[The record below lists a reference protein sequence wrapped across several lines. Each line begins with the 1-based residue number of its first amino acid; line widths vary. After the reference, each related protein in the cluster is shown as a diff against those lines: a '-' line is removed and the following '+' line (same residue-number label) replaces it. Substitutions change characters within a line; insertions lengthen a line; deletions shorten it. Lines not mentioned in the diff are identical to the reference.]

1 MEYCGGGIIDT
12 GRMKKDLMEN
22 LKIMHSLGIV
32 HMDIKPENIG
42 WSNEFK
48 KWVFLDF
55 GFARFLDAKIGQK
68 SETGFIGTFNYT
80 SKEMKQLYHLRK
92 KGFVDLYYNDLFSLE
107 ESLKNI
113 QAHRTTVKNQPSFYG
128 KEKNNTTIFF
138 NSVLSLLKTK
148 FDLFRNKYE

>member
-1 MEYCGGGIIDT
+1 
-12 GRMKKDLMEN
+12 MEN

-68 SETGFIGTFNYT
+68 SETGFIGTFNYA

-113 QAHRTTVKNQPSFYG
+113 QSIRTTKVKNYPSFYG
-128 KEKNNTTIFF
+128 KEKINPASFS
-138 NSVLSLLKTK
+138 NSVLSFLKIK
-148 FDLFRNKYE
+148 FDLFRNHY

>member
-55 GFARFLDAKIGQK
+55 GLARFLNAKIGQK
-68 SETGFIGTFNYT
+68 SETGFIGTFNYA
-80 SKEMKQLYHLRK
+80 SQEMKQLYRLQK

-113 QAHRTTVKNQPSFYG
+113 QSNRTLKVKNYPSFYG
-128 KEKNNTTIFF
+128 KEKDTIFF